1 MAGKIDRLD
10 IVGRNDMKWSY
21 SKSTNEY
28 KEREREAMRSRYS
41 RYVVIIYWYTDS
53 DDFWYI
59 CIYNIYILY
68 NYICI
73 YILYIVKKLLYQI
86 AGYPFFRAGIQ
97 ASTTTSRSW
106 PPQNWRF
113 ETRKVDLSSIWSS
126 LPWGIP
132 WVKNP
137 LTINKMHMDFMNH

>member
-59 CIYNIYILY
+59 CIYNIYI
-68 NYICI
+68 YII
-73 YILYIVKKLLYQI
+73 
-86 AGYPFFRAGIQ
+86 
-97 ASTTTSRSW
+97 
-106 PPQNWRF
+106 
-113 ETRKVDLSSIWSS
+113 
-126 LPWGIP
+126 
-132 WVKNP
+132 
-137 LTINKMHMDFMNH
+137 